1 MTRTFTRTLSGM
13 RRYAAP
19 VVAFLFTL
27 ALWETGARLT
37 NLPAYVLPTP
47 SVIAERLWVE
57 RAVLLSHTFYTMAEA
72 VCGFV
77 LGAGLAFLAAI
88 AFVHS
93 TLLERTFYPWA
104 IVLETVPIIAIA
116 PLLTLWLGF
125 GMGPKVVIAAI
136 VCFFPVLVNSVRGL
150 RALDPGALEL
160 FRLLSASRWDIFRYL
175 RFPSAL
181 SYLFASL
188 KVSSTLSVIGA
199 VVGEFTGADRGIG
212 YMVVS
217 AGYRMDTPQLF
228 AAIVFSSAAGIA
240 FFYLVALV
248 ERLCLRWPGAL
259 AES

>member
-1 MTRTFTRTLSGM
+1 MTRILVRALSCVW
-13 RRYAAP
+13 RYGAP
-19 VVAFLFTL
+19 AVAFLLTL
-27 ALWETGARLT
+27 VLWETIVRVT
-37 NLPAYVLPTP
+37 DLPTYVLPTP
-47 SVIAERLWVE
+47 SLIAQRLWAER
-57 RAVLLSHTFYTMAEA
+57 AILLSNTFYTMVEA
-72 VCGFV
+72 VCGFT
-77 LGAGLAFLAAI
+77 LGAGLAFLAAT

-93 TLLERTFYPWA
+93 TLLEQTFYPWA
-104 IVLETVPIIAIA
+104 IVLETVPVIAIA

-136 VCFFPVLVNSVRGL
+136 VCFFPVLVNTVRGL
-150 RALDPGALEL
+150 RAVDPRALEL
-160 FRLLSASRWDIFRYL
+160 FRLLSATRWDIFRLL

-240 FFYLVALV
+240 FFYIIALI

-259 AES
+259 AEG